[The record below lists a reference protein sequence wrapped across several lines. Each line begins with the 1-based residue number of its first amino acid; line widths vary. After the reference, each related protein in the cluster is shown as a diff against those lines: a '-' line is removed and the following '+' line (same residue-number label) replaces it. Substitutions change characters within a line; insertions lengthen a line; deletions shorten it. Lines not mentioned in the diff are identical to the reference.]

1 MQFLILSPFCLVFT
15 APNERN
21 PFLHSLQRPGMP
33 PSSRMTPQGPAMG
46 PPGYG
51 NSPVS
56 RPVMPGVMDP
66 SRKRPAP
73 QQIQQVQ
80 QQNRNQQ

>member
-1 MQFLILSPFCLVFT
+1 MRKEKKNIFPIFFV
-15 APNERN
+15 
-21 PFLHSLQRPGMP
+21 QRPGMP
-33 PSSRMTPQGPAMG
+33 PSSRMNPQGPAMG

-80 QQNRNQQ
+80 QANRNQQ